1 VWWNSLVC
9 VSKVDDTI
17 SWRAFGGID
26 YWCCTFFGY
35 KTPEYKKP
43 TKYDWEKPD
52 FNSAE
57 DKFMQRFDEKN
68 FVNLVVE
75 EEGSE
80 DPEVIQTY
88 FTSES
93 KVAYSI
99 VATNK
104 RGQMQNRN
112 SFISYKK
119 RTITRESDVL

>member
-1 VWWNSLVC
+1 V
-9 VSKVDDTI
+9 
-17 SWRAFGGID
+17 
-26 YWCCTFFGY
+26 Y

-43 TKYDWEKPD
+43 TKYDWKKPD

-57 DKFMQRFDEKN
+57 DKFMQRLMKTVI
-68 FVNLVVE
+68 VNLLVVEE

-99 VATNK
+99 VAN
-104 RGQMQNRN
+104 NEEEPN
-112 SFISYKK
+112 ESYQ
-119 RTITRESDVL
+119 